1 MIKSKI
7 FLCFCL
13 SFIGGIFI
21 GSSVFIS
28 QPAMLGFLIFAII
41 LIGIL
46 GRKYLRGNPLV
57 SCKVDKSLVIIG
69 FSLLFLLAGIWRYQT
84 AWSRLDTKDPG
95 NQDISFVGIVFE
107 EPISDE
113 SKTKLRLSAKDKD
126 FQGGVLITTS
136 KYPEYE
142 YGDKLKIK
150 GILEIPVVF
159 ESFNYKDY
167 LKKEGVCWVMYYPE
181 IQILGSGFGSSIKK
195 ASISLKNKLKESLQ
209 KAMNMPQSGLME
221 ALLFGEEN
229 NISGEWKQ
237 KLNLSGTRHIAAV
250 SGMNITIISA
260 LLLNFLLSL
269 GFWRHQA
276 FWGCAT
282 LILFYI
288 LMIGAPASGV
298 RAAIMGI
305 LFLAAQHFGRLSSG
319 SRVMIFTLCFML
331 ALNPLLL
338 RFDVGFQL
346 SFLAVMGLLYLQPIF
361 SQIFK
366 RIPDSFQLRYSLSAT
381 LAAQV
386 FTFPIL
392 IYNFG
397 YVSLVSPITNVLI
410 VPILPYIMTAGFL
423 FVLSGLLW
431 QPLAWI
437 LSLSVWPLLS
447 YLTKIVDFFSKIPW
461 ASVTFQI
468 SWLWLPIF
476 YLISGYVM
484 WRFTK
489 KAKLKFLDY

>member
-1 MIKSKI
+1 MTKSKI

-28 QPAMLGFLIFAII
+28 QPAMLGFSIFAIT
-41 LIGIL
+41 LIGIF
-46 GRKYLRGNPLV
+46 GKKYLRGNPLV

-84 AWSRLDTKDPG
+84 AWSKLDTKDPG

-113 SKTKLRLSAKDKD
+113 NKTKLKLSAKDKD
-126 FQGGVLITTS
+126 LQGGVLITTS

-150 GILEIPVVF
+150 GILEIPIVF

-167 LKKEGVCWVMYYPE
+167 LKKERVCWVMYYPE

-195 ASISLKNKLKESLQ
+195 ASISLKNKLKQSLQ

-237 KLNLSGTRHIAAV
+237 KLNVSGTRHIAAV

-397 YVSLVSPITNVLI
+397 RFSIIS
-410 VPILPYIMTAGFL
+410 ILPNILILPFLPFVTILGFIFSFL
-423 FVLSGLLW
+423 GMIFYSLG
-431 QPLAWI
+431 QI
-437 LSLSVWPLLS
+437 LSWPAWLL
-447 YLTKIVDFFSKIPW
+447 LTYFLKVVDFFSSFSF
-461 ASVTFQI
+461 ASLSFENLNWV
-468 SWLWLPIF
+468 WLFGF
-476 YLISGYVM
+476 YLILGFM
-484 WRFTK
+484 I
-489 KAKLKFLDY
+489 